1 MHFIINY
8 NIKLALLRYY
18 YSHLNYQSY
27 NMSSLIRLKII
38 SDSIYLY
45 NNKSKIRERGGEG
58 VVVEK
63 EEVSR

>member
-1 MHFIINY
+1 MHFITNY

-18 YSHLNYQSY
+18 YSHLNYQYY

-38 SDSIYLY
+38 LDSIYLY
-45 NNKSKIRERGGEG
+45 NNKSKIRERGGG
-58 VVVEK
+58 VVEK

>member
-45 NNKSKIRERGGEG
+45 NNKSKIRERGGG
-58 VVVEK
+58 GVEK